1 MPGSASGLQDSPA
14 AGEVEGQAAAL
25 GQTERGLLEAE
36 MEITSGPR
44 RTRDRRGCH
53 HHRAGAPH
61 LIRGPARDPTES
73 LKEAPR
79 LTSPSALCSAGEAET
94 MQVNRETRPTRAL
107 LEGTLG
113 ARIKD
118 VGPAADRPLD

>member
-1 MPGSASGLQDSPA
+1 MPGSASGLHDSSA

-44 RTRDRRGCH
+44 RTRGRRGCH

-61 LIRGPARDPTES
+61 LVRGPARDPTES
-73 LKEAPR
+73 LKEAPC
-79 LTSPSALCSAGEAET
+79 LASPSALCSAAEVRDNAGEPGDKA
-94 MQVNRETRPTRAL
+94 NKSA
-107 LEGTLG
+107 
-113 ARIKD
+113 AR
-118 VGPAADRPLD
+118 GHPGGQNQGRRTGR

>member
-1 MPGSASGLQDSPA
+1 MPGSASGLQDSSA
-14 AGEVEGQAAAL
+14 AGEVEGQAATL

-36 MEITSGPR
+36 MEITCGPR

-79 LTSPSALCSAGEAET
+79 PTSPSALCSAGEVRDNAGEPGDKA
-94 MQVNRETRPTRAL
+94 NKSA
-107 LEGTLG
+107 
-113 ARIKD
+113 ARGD
-118 VGPAADRPLD
+118 PGGQNQGRRTGR

>member
-1 MPGSASGLQDSPA
+1 MPGSASGLQDSSA

-44 RTRDRRGCH
+44 RTRDRRGCR

-73 LKEAPR
+73 LKEAPCPRRVLSAR
-79 LTSPSALCSAGEAET
+79 LPRSET
-94 MQVNRETRPTRAL
+94 MQVNREIRPTRAL

-113 ARIKD
+113 AKIKD
-118 VGPAADRPLD
+118 VGPAANRPLD